1 LIKITLLTT
10 IKSSN
15 KNKINTAFTTTVIL
29 ESNLKIK
36 TFMTNT
42 VKVDIA
48 IIGGGI
54 AGLWLLNSLQAKG
67 YSAVLFEQNELGS
80 DQTVASQGMI
90 HGGVKYALTGALSGE
105 SEAIVDMPGHWKA
118 CLKGE
123 ADVDLRDTKVLSE
136 EFYMWS
142 AGKLASKLTTFFAS
156 KALRGRIESLKSKNY
171 PAVFTNKKFKGNVY
185 KLVDVVLDAPSLIA
199 NLQHNAKDK
208 IFSVD
213 WNHSKLETIN
223 GNAMLCVN
231 GINIDAKK
239 IILAAGK
246 GNGDLMAMVKL
257 AQPAMQLRPLRQV
270 VIKHSNQ
277 HMLYAHCIGASLS
290 ASPRLTI
297 SSHQC
302 TDGKTAWYLG
312 GDLATNGASLSSDEL
327 IAKAKTEIN
336 DLFPWLDWSD
346 AQWATLYID
355 RAEPQQK
362 GLIKPDNAFAQS
374 AGKDVI
380 VAWPT
385 KLTLAPSLTI
395 EVSKILDDENVMPT
409 AAENM
414 QVLSQLT
421 TPVIAEP
428 CWETLFK

>member
-1 LIKITLLTT
+1 
-10 IKSSN
+10 
-15 KNKINTAFTTTVIL
+15 
-29 ESNLKIK
+29 
-36 TFMTNT
+36 MTNN

-67 YSAVLFEQNELGS
+67 YSALLFEKNALGS
-80 DQTVASQGMI
+80 DQTIASQGMI
-90 HGGVKYALTGALSGE
+90 HGGVKYALSGALSGE
-105 SEAIVDMPGHWKA
+105 SEAIVDMPDHWKA

-123 ADVDLRDTKVLSE
+123 ADVDLTATKVLSE
-136 EFYMWS
+136 AFYMWS
-142 AGKLASKLTTFFAS
+142 AGKLASKLTTFFAT
-156 KALRGRIESLKSKNY
+156 KALRGRIESLKAKNY
-171 PAVFTNKKFKGNVY
+171 PAVFSNKNFKGSVY

-199 NLQHNAKDK
+199 NLQANAKDK

-213 WNHSKLETIN
+213 WSQSKLESID
-223 GNAMLCVN
+223 GNAKLCVN
-231 GINIDAKK
+231 GIEIVTKK
-239 IILAAGK
+239 IIFAAGK
-246 GNGDLMAMVKL
+246 GNSDLMAMLKL
-257 AQPAMQLRPLRQV
+257 EQPAMQLRPLRQV
-270 VIKHSNQ
+270 VIKHSNN

-302 TDGKTAWYLG
+302 IDGKTAWYLG
-312 GDLATNGASLSSDEL
+312 GDLSTDGVALSSDQL

-336 DLFPWLDWSD
+336 NLFPWLDWSE

-362 GLIKPDNAFAQS
+362 GLIKPDNAFAKS
-374 AGKDVI
+374 AGKDII

-395 EVSKILDDENVMPT
+395 EVSKILADENIAPT

-414 QVLSQLT
+414 QALGQLA
-421 TPVIAEP
+421 TPTIAEP

>member
-1 LIKITLLTT
+1 
-10 IKSSN
+10 
-15 KNKINTAFTTTVIL
+15 
-29 ESNLKIK
+29 
-36 TFMTNT
+36 MTNN

-67 YSAVLFEQNELGS
+67 YSALLFEKNALGS
-80 DQTVASQGMI
+80 DQTIASQGMI
-90 HGGVKYALTGALSGE
+90 HGGVKYALSGALSGE
-105 SEAIVDMPGHWKA
+105 SEAIVDMPDHWKA

-123 ADVDLRDTKVLSE
+123 ADVDLRATKVLSE

-142 AGKLASKLTTFFAS
+142 AGKLASKLTTFFAT
-156 KALRGRIESLKSKNY
+156 KALRGRIESLKANNH
-171 PAVFTNKKFKGNVY
+171 PAVFANKTFKGSVY

-199 NLQHNAKDK
+199 NLQANAKDK
-208 IFSVD
+208 IFSID
-213 WNHSKLETIN
+213 WSQSKLESID
-223 GNAMLCVN
+223 GNAKFCVN
-231 GINIDAKK
+231 GINIVAKK
-239 IILAAGK
+239 IIFAAGK
-246 GNGDLMAMVKL
+246 GNGDLMAMLKL
-257 AQPAMQLRPLRQV
+257 EQPAMQLRPLRQV
-270 VIKHSNQ
+270 VIKHSNN

-302 TDGKTAWYLG
+302 IDGKTAWYLG
-312 GDLATNGASLSSDEL
+312 GDLSTDGVALSSEQL

-336 DLFPWLDWSD
+336 KLFPWLDWSD
-346 AQWATLYID
+346 AEWATLYVD

-362 GLIKPDNAFAQS
+362 GLVKPDNAFAQS
-374 AGKDVI
+374 ASKEVI
-380 VAWPT
+380 TAWPT

-395 EVSKILDDENVMPT
+395 EVSKILADDKITPS

-414 QVLSQLT
+414 QLLSQLA
-421 TPVIAEP
+421 TPTIAEP

>member
-1 LIKITLLTT
+1 
-10 IKSSN
+10 
-15 KNKINTAFTTTVIL
+15 
-29 ESNLKIK
+29 
-36 TFMTNT
+36 MTNN

-67 YSAVLFEQNELGS
+67 YSALLFEKNALGS
-80 DQTVASQGMI
+80 DQTIASQGMI
-90 HGGVKYALTGALSGE
+90 HGGVKYALSGALSGE
-105 SEAIVDMPGHWKA
+105 SEAIVDMPDHWKA

-123 ADVDLRDTKVLSE
+123 ADVDLRATKVLSE

-142 AGKLASKLTTFFAS
+142 AGKLASKLTTFFAT
-156 KALRGRIESLKSKNY
+156 KALRGRIESLKANNH
-171 PAVFTNKKFKGNVY
+171 PAVFANKNFKGSVY

-199 NLQHNAKDK
+199 NLQANAKGK
-208 IFSVD
+208 IFSID
-213 WNHSKLETIN
+213 WSQSKLESID
-223 GNAMLCVN
+223 GNAKLCVN
-231 GINIDAKK
+231 GINIVAKK
-239 IILAAGK
+239 IIFAAGK
-246 GNGDLMAMVKL
+246 GNGDLMAMLKL
-257 AQPAMQLRPLRQV
+257 EQPAMQLRPLRQV
-270 VIKHSNQ
+270 VIKHSNN

-302 TDGKTAWYLG
+302 IDGKTAWYLG
-312 GDLATNGASLSSDEL
+312 GDLSTDGVALSSEQL

-336 DLFPWLDWSD
+336 KLFPWLDWSD
-346 AQWATLYID
+346 AEWATLYVD

-362 GLIKPDNAFAQS
+362 GLVKPDNAFAQS
-374 AGKDVI
+374 ASKEVI
-380 VAWPT
+380 TAWPT

-395 EVSKILDDENVMPT
+395 EVSKILADDNITPS

-414 QVLSQLT
+414 QLLSQLA
-421 TPVIAEP
+421 TPTIAEP

>member
-1 LIKITLLTT
+1 
-10 IKSSN
+10 
-15 KNKINTAFTTTVIL
+15 
-29 ESNLKIK
+29 
-36 TFMTNT
+36 MTNN

-67 YSAVLFEQNELGS
+67 YSALLYEKNALGS
-80 DQTVASQGMI
+80 DQTIASQGMI
-90 HGGVKYALTGALSGE
+90 HGGVKYALSGALSGE
-105 SEAIVDMPGHWKA
+105 SEAIVDMPDHWKA

-123 ADVDLRDTKVLSE
+123 ADVDLTATKVLSE
-136 EFYMWS
+136 AFYMWS
-142 AGKLASKLTTFFAS
+142 AGKLASKLTTFFATT
-156 KALRGRIESLKSKNY
+156 ALRGRIESLKAKNY
-171 PAVFTNKKFKGNVY
+171 PAVFSNKNFKGSVY

-199 NLQHNAKDK
+199 NLQANAKDK

-213 WNHSKLETIN
+213 WSQSKLESID
-223 GNAMLCVN
+223 GNAKLCVN
-231 GINIDAKK
+231 GIEIVTKK
-239 IILAAGK
+239 IIFAAGK
-246 GNGDLMAMVKL
+246 GNSDLMAMLKL
-257 AQPAMQLRPLRQV
+257 EQPAMQLRPLRQV
-270 VIKHSNQ
+270 VIKHSNN

-302 TDGKTAWYLG
+302 IDGKTAWYLG
-312 GDLATNGASLSSDEL
+312 GDLSTDGVALSSDQL

-336 DLFPWLDWSD
+336 NLFPWLDWSE

-362 GLIKPDNAFAQS
+362 GLIKPDNAFAKS
-374 AGKDVI
+374 AGKDII

-395 EVSKILDDENVMPT
+395 EVSKILADENIAPT

-414 QVLSQLT
+414 QALGQLA
-421 TPVIAEP
+421 TPTIAEP

>member
-1 LIKITLLTT
+1 
-10 IKSSN
+10 
-15 KNKINTAFTTTVIL
+15 
-29 ESNLKIK
+29 
-36 TFMTNT
+36 MTNN

-67 YSAVLFEQNELGS
+67 YSALLFEKNALGS
-80 DQTVASQGMI
+80 DQTIASQGMI
-90 HGGVKYALTGALSGE
+90 HGGVKYALSGALSGE
-105 SEAIVDMPGHWKA
+105 SEAIVDMPDHWKA

-123 ADVDLRDTKVLSE
+123 ADVDLTATKVLSE

-142 AGKLASKLTTFFAS
+142 AGKLASKLTTFFAT
-156 KALRGRIESLKSKNY
+156 KALRGRIESLKANNH
-171 PAVFTNKKFKGNVY
+171 PAVFANKTFKGSVY

-199 NLQHNAKDK
+199 NLQANAKDK
-208 IFSVD
+208 IFSID
-213 WNHSKLETIN
+213 WSQSKLESID
-223 GNAMLCVN
+223 GNAKLCVN
-231 GINIDAKK
+231 GINIVAKK
-239 IILAAGK
+239 IIFAAGK
-246 GNGDLMAMVKL
+246 GNGDLMAMLKL
-257 AQPAMQLRPLRQV
+257 EQPAMQLRPLRQV
-270 VIKHSNQ
+270 VIKHSNN

-302 TDGKTAWYLG
+302 IDGKTAWYLG
-312 GDLATNGASLSSDEL
+312 GDLSTDGVALSSEQL

-336 DLFPWLDWSD
+336 KLFPWLDWSD
-346 AQWATLYID
+346 AEWATLYVD

-362 GLIKPDNAFAQS
+362 GLVKPDNAFAQS
-374 AGKDVI
+374 ASKEVI
-380 VAWPT
+380 TAWPT

-395 EVSKILDDENVMPT
+395 EVSKILADDKITPS

-414 QVLSQLT
+414 QLLSQLD
-421 TPVIAEP
+421 TPTIAEP

>member
-1 LIKITLLTT
+1 
-10 IKSSN
+10 
-15 KNKINTAFTTTVIL
+15 
-29 ESNLKIK
+29 
-36 TFMTNT
+36 MTNN

-67 YSAVLFEQNELGS
+67 YSALLFEKNALGS
-80 DQTVASQGMI
+80 DQTIASQGMI
-90 HGGVKYALTGALSGE
+90 HGGVKYALSGALSGE
-105 SEAIVDMPGHWKA
+105 SEAIVDMPDHWKA

-123 ADVDLRDTKVLSE
+123 ADVDLTATKVLSE

-142 AGKLASKLTTFFAS
+142 AGKLASKLTTFFAT
-156 KALRGRIESLKSKNY
+156 KALRGRIESLKANNH
-171 PAVFTNKKFKGNVY
+171 PAVFANKTFKGSVY

-199 NLQHNAKDK
+199 NLQANAKDK
-208 IFSVD
+208 IFSID
-213 WNHSKLETIN
+213 WSQSKLESID
-223 GNAMLCVN
+223 GNAKLCVN
-231 GINIDAKK
+231 GINIVAKK
-239 IILAAGK
+239 IIFAAGK
-246 GNGDLMAMVKL
+246 GNGDLMAMLKL
-257 AQPAMQLRPLRQV
+257 EQPAMQLRPLRQV
-270 VIKHSNQ
+270 VIKHSNN

-302 TDGKTAWYLG
+302 IDGKTAWYLG
-312 GDLATNGASLSSDEL
+312 GDLSTDGVALSSEQL

-336 DLFPWLDWSD
+336 KLFPWLDWSD
-346 AQWATLYID
+346 AEWATLYVD

-362 GLIKPDNAFAQS
+362 GLVKPDNAFAQS
-374 AGKDVI
+374 ASKDVI
-380 VAWPT
+380 TAWPT

-395 EVSKILDDENVMPT
+395 EVSKILADDNITPS

-414 QVLSQLT
+414 QLLSQLT
-421 TPVIAEP
+421 TPTIAEP

>member
-1 LIKITLLTT
+1 
-10 IKSSN
+10 
-15 KNKINTAFTTTVIL
+15 
-29 ESNLKIK
+29 
-36 TFMTNT
+36 MTNN

-67 YSAVLFEQNELGS
+67 YSALLFEKNALGS
-80 DQTVASQGMI
+80 DQTIASQGMI
-90 HGGVKYALTGALSGE
+90 HGGVKYALSGALSGE
-105 SEAIVDMPGHWKA
+105 SEAIVDMPDHWKA
-118 CLKGE
+118 CLKGD
-123 ADVDLRDTKVLSE
+123 ADVDLTATKVLSE
-136 EFYMWS
+136 AFYMWS
-142 AGKLASKLTTFFAS
+142 AGKLASKLTTFFAT
-156 KALRGRIESLKSKNY
+156 KALRGRIESLKAKNY
-171 PAVFTNKKFKGNVY
+171 PAVFSNKNFKGSVY

-199 NLQHNAKDK
+199 NLQANAKDK

-213 WNHSKLETIN
+213 WSQSKLESID
-223 GNAMLCVN
+223 GNAKLCVN
-231 GINIDAKK
+231 GIEIVTKK
-239 IILAAGK
+239 IIFAAGK
-246 GNGDLMAMVKL
+246 GNSDLMAMLKL
-257 AQPAMQLRPLRQV
+257 EQPAMQLRPLRQV
-270 VIKHSNQ
+270 VIKHSNN

-302 TDGKTAWYLG
+302 IDGKTAWYLG
-312 GDLATNGASLSSDEL
+312 GDLSTDGVALSSDQL

-336 DLFPWLDWSD
+336 NLFPWLDWSE

-362 GLIKPDNAFAQS
+362 GLIKPDNAFAKS
-374 AGKDVI
+374 AGKDII

-395 EVSKILDDENVMPT
+395 EVSKILADENIAPT

-414 QVLSQLT
+414 QALGQLA
-421 TPVIAEP
+421 TPTIAEP